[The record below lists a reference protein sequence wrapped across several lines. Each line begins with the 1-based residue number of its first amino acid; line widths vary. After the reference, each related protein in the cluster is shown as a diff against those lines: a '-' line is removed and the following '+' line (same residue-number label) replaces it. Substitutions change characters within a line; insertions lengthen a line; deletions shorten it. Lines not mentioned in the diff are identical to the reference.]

1 MREITL
7 LTAKCFAF
15 MAMELDE
22 LAVRPVDFEKFFEE
36 MQSEC
41 LSELEI
47 TETLALAA
55 EVNTLIENLNQSTDY
70 DGTDINHDLNRLFKE
85 VHGHFI
91 RLDWDSETVFCFIPS
106 QDNISIL
113 TNALEAL
120 ENGDS
125 DLAYDEYLWDV
136 DYNWCAYDFDEETY
150 NFCSDKVYY
159 NNEGTWGEGLLEAQ
173 NENLFTTI
181 KSLET
186 KYGEENA
193 DYSQE
198 IADIQN
204 ALENQQAI
212 YDTKIKEVDEA
223 LIEVN
228 KGLQNILD
236 TYSK

>member
-1 MREITL
+1 M
-7 LTAKCFAF
+7 
-15 MAMELDE
+15 
-22 LAVRPVDFEKFFEE
+22 
-36 MQSEC
+36 
-41 LSELEI
+41 
-47 TETLALAA
+47 
-55 EVNTLIENLNQSTDY
+55 
-70 DGTDINHDLNRLFKE
+70 
-85 VHGHFI
+85 
-91 RLDWDSETVFCFIPS
+91 
-106 QDNISIL
+106 
-113 TNALEAL
+113 
-120 ENGDS
+120 
-125 DLAYDEYLWDV
+125 

-212 YDTKIKEVDEA
+212 YDTKIKEVNEA